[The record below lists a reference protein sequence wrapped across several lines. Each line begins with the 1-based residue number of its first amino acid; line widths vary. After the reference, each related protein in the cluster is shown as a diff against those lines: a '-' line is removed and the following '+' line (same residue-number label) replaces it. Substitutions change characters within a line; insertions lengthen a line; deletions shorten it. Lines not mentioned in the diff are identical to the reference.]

1 MAKSCGNFVNIKF
14 IDDLLS
20 INLNIRWINSE
31 THSSCLLI
39 TTISLSCNN
48 KSGEK
53 NDMDKLLSAIADNDN
68 AWNNLNVEKIIGMF
82 SENGTLLSD
91 NAEILR

>member
-1 MAKSCGNFVNIKF
+1 
-14 IDDLLS
+14 
-20 INLNIRWINSE
+20 
-31 THSSCLLI
+31 
-39 TTISLSCNN
+39 
-48 KSGEK
+48 
-53 NDMDKLLSAIADNDN
+53 MDKLLSAIADNDN